1 VRAEAK
7 YGTLGEAGNYS
18 PPYLAANY
26 RGAVIG
32 TSPAYSFT
40 ACVAEVACDADTGE
54 IAVEH
59 MWVAHDCGRA
69 LNPALVEGQIHG
81 CAYMGLG
88 EYQMEAQAVD
98 KRGLHLAPSL
108 LEYQLPTSLETP
120 EITVSIIESLDPEG
134 PYGAKEA
141 GEGPENPIV
150 PAIANAVSQATGV
163 DFDSV
168 PVGPDRLFR
177 ALHARPNER
186 DRPITLPRYDF
197 PPPERA
203 GPADRGSRP

>member
-1 VRAEAK
+1 
-7 YGTLGEAGNYS
+7 
-18 PPYLAANY
+18 
-26 RGAVIG
+26 
-32 TSPAYSFT
+32 
-40 ACVAEVACDADTGE
+40 
-54 IAVEH
+54 
-59 MWVAHDCGRA
+59 
-69 LNPALVEGQIHG
+69 
-81 CAYMGLG
+81 MGLG

-163 DFDSV
+163 GFDSI

-186 DRPITLPRYDF
+186 DRPIPLPRYDF

-203 GPADRGSRP
+203 GPAERGSRP